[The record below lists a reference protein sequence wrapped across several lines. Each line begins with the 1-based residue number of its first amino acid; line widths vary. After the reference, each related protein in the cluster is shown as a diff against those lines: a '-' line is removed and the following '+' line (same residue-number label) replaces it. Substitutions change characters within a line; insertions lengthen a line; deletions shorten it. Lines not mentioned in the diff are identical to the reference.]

1 MLNRIGHR
9 SQFIPSVAMK
19 KTFDISSLKQLTSV
33 AAALQKQSNNG
44 DLIFLQGDLGS
55 GKTTFTQLFLK
66 AAGVKEPV
74 KSPTYSLF
82 ESYQSPTG
90 SYVHM
95 DLYRLSDPEELY
107 FLGIEEILDGSQVV
121 LIEWPSKAEVLLPP
135 ADLILQFEQDKLNR
149 TLTVLSK

>member
-1 MLNRIGHR
+1 
-9 SQFIPSVAMK
+9 MK
-19 KTFDISSLKQLTSV
+19 KVFDISTLRQLTAV
-33 AAALQKQSNNG
+33 AEQLYKQSKSG

-66 AAGVKEPV
+66 AAGVKEQV

-82 ESYQSPTG
+82 ESYQSQTG
-90 SYVHM
+90 HYVHM

-121 LIEWPSKAEVLLPP
+121 LIEWPSKAGVLLPP
-135 ADLILQFEQDKLNR
+135 ADLILQFEQDSLDR
-149 TLTVLSK
+149 TLTVLLG